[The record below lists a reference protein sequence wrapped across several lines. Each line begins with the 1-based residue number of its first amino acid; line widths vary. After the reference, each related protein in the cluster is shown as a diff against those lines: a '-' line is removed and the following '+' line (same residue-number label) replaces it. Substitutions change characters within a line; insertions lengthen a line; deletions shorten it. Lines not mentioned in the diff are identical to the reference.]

1 MRADTFSRRT
11 FLAAAGAVPLAA
23 AFARAG
29 EPGPVPAPRKKIP
42 VGLEMYT
49 LKDEE
54 QKDRMAA
61 LRAVAK
67 MGYEGVEFWGPY
79 FDWTPAYA
87 KEVKALLDELG
98 IACFSTHTRPPYW
111 SDEHF
116 PHVIELNQILG
127 SRYVVMDHAPESPT
141 LDGWK
146 RNAEMLTKGYEAL
159 KPLGIGALLHNWT
172 TEWRMCEGQRPIDFL
187 AKNTPAGFGFQLD
200 LGTAFGERG
209 DPIAFVEANPGRVK
223 SYHLKDWSSDRTK
236 RGLLLGEGEV
246 SWPRLF
252 EAAETKGGVEYYL
265 VEQEGSRF
273 TPLETAE
280 RSLKA
285 FRELHG

>member
-1 MRADTFSRRT
+1 MNRQPLSRRA
-11 FLAAAGAVPLAA
+11 FLSLVGAAPLASSL
-23 AFARAG
+23 ARAA
-29 EPGPVPAPRKKIP
+29 ETAKPKQKIP

-49 LKDEE
+49 LHKEE
-54 QKDRMAA
+54 AADRMAT

-87 KEVKALLDELG
+87 KEVKALLDVLG
-98 IACFSTHTRPPYW
+98 MVCYSTHTRPAYW
-111 SDEHF
+111 TDENF

-146 RNAEMLTKGYEAL
+146 RNAETLTKGYERL
-159 KPLGIGALLHNWT
+159 KPLGIGAKLHNWT

-187 AKNTPAGFGFQLD
+187 AKNTPPGFAFQID
-200 LGTAFGERG
+200 LGTALGERG
-209 DPIAFVEANPGRVK
+209 DPVAFVKANPGRIK
-223 SYHLKDWSSDRTK
+223 SYHLKDYSADRSK
-236 RGLLLGEGEV
+236 RGLLIGEGDAPWAEI
-246 SWPRLF
+246 F
-252 EAAETKGGVEYYL
+252 EAAETVGGVEYYL
-265 VEQEGSRF
+265 IEQEGSRF
-273 TPLETAE
+273 TPMETAE
-280 RSLKA
+280 RSIKI

>member
-1 MRADTFSRRT
+1 MAGQPLSRRT
-11 FLAAAGAVPLAA
+11 FLALAGAATVVS
-23 AFARAG
+23 AG
-29 EPGPVPAPRKKIP
+29 EGAAPSPRKKVP

-79 FDWTPAYA
+79 FEWTPAYA
-87 KEVKALLDELG
+87 KEVKALLDDLG
-98 IACFSTHTRPPYW
+98 IVCYSTHTRPAYW
-111 SDEHF
+111 TDENF

-146 RNAEMLTKGYEAL
+146 RNAATLTKGYETL
-159 KPLGIGALLHNWT
+159 KPLGIGAALHNWT
-172 TEWRMCEGQRPIDFL
+172 TEWRLCEGVRPIDYL
-187 AKNTPAGFGFQLD
+187 AANTPPGFAFQID
-200 LGTAFGERG
+200 LGTALGERG
-209 DPIAFVEANPGRVK
+209 DPVAFIEANPGRIR
-223 SYHLKDWSSDRTK
+223 SYHLKDWSPDKTK
-236 RGLLLGEGEV
+236 RGLLLGEGEAP
-246 SWPRLF
+246 WARIF
-252 EAAETKGGVEYYL
+252 DAAETKGGVEYYL
-265 VEQEGSRF
+265 IEQEGSRF

-280 RSLKA
+280 RSLKT
-285 FRELHG
+285 FRELHGV